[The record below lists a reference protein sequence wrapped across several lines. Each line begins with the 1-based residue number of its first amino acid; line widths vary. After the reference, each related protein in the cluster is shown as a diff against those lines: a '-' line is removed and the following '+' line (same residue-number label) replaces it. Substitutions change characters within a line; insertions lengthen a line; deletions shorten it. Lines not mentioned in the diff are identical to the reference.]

1 MDKVILQSISQL
13 TTLEGISPSSS
24 QYEVNLAAS
33 PRRSQVLVTTVELRE
48 SLSTAVIL
56 TGLVRMGWTDM
67 ASVLSLVLD
76 TNM

>member
-1 MDKVILQSISQL
+1 MILQSISQS
-13 TTLEGISPSSS
+13 TSLEGMSLSYS
-24 QYEVNLAAS
+24 QYEINLTTS
-33 PRRSQVLVTTVELRE
+33 PRRSHVLVTTVELRE